1 MDFLEDIDLS
11 DNRTLYILIGVSV
24 GAFLITIAL
33 ILSCCIVCR
42 RRRER
47 KSISRKM
54 VLPTHSNKTN
64 TKVTERTESSGTDMT
79 GHLTTEI
86 IVENH
91 EDDVSTLGDDFDLKD
106 YPGAAS
112 ILGMAL
118 ARNGDSSASVEESIK
133 DLIAAST
140 VDGSTSNGDAKYIAK
155 APPGKLGMIVDTA
168 EMDRCPYV
176 HTIKA
181 DSVLIDQVRPGD
193 RLLTVNGHDVTCM
206 TALEVS
212 RLIAKLD
219 PDESRT
225 FELERYLQ
233 WSEKENWY
241 RNSV

>member
-1 MDFLEDIDLS
+1 MDFFKDIDFS
-11 DNRTLYILIGVSV
+11 DRNTVYIVVGVSV
-24 GAFLITIAL
+24 GAFCLLLACIFG
-33 ILSCCIVCR
+33 CCVICR

-47 KSISRKM
+47 RSIESKR
-54 VLPTHSNKTN
+54 LPTHKSGL
-64 TKVTERTESSGTDMT
+64 RTESSGTENT
-79 GHLTTEI
+79 QLTTEI
-86 IVENH
+86 VVENKE

-118 ARNGDSSASVEESIK
+118 ERGGDASSVEESLK
-133 DLIAAST
+133 EAIAATT
-140 VDGSTSNGDAKYIAK
+140 VDGETTNEDARYTAK

-168 EMDRCPYV
+168 EVDRCPYV

-181 DSVLIDQVRPGD
+181 DSVLIDQVKPGD
-193 RLLTVNGHDVTCM
+193 RLLTVNGHNVTGM

-212 RLIAKLD
+212 RLISKLN
-219 PDESRT
+219 PTESRI

-233 WSEKENWY
+233 WSETDNWY